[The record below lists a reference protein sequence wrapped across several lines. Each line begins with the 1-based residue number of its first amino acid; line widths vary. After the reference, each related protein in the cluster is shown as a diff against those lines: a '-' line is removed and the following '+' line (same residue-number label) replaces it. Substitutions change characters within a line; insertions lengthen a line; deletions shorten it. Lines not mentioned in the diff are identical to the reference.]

1 MTTARPER
9 IGANKRGFSIREAF
23 SVSQP
28 PPQRKAMQAN
38 VHTPER
44 LPNETRE
51 AYKAR
56 RAASK
61 EQVNAVKR
69 GTLIWDSLRKG
80 TRHGS
85 F

>member
-1 MTTARPER
+1 
-9 IGANKRGFSIREAF
+9 
-23 SVSQP
+23 
-28 PPQRKAMQAN
+28 MQAN

>member
-1 MTTARPER
+1 MRFVFSTTTKKE
-9 IGANKRGFSIREAF
+9 
-23 SVSQP
+23 
-28 PPQRKAMQAN
+28 AMQAN
-38 VHTPER
+38 IHTPER

-51 AYKAR
+51 GYKAR
-56 RAASK
+56 RVASK
-61 EQVNAVKR
+61 TLLNSVKR